1 LPNSACRKAGLED
14 VSPHTLRHT
23 AATWLMQSGRDRS
36 KAADF
41 LAMTEETL
49 KRVYEHH
56 HPDFLR
62 EEANALNVRP
72 QNVRG
77 IGSKSGAFRG

>member
-1 LPNSACRKAGLED
+1 
-14 VSPHTLRHT
+14 
-23 AATWLMQSGRDRS
+23 
-36 KAADF
+36 
-41 LAMTEETL
+41 MTEETL